1 MYVAHNSQFA
11 FHILCYNALP
21 LSNVHHFLLIKP
33 FSCSIPVVYCGDPG
47 TPTNG
52 RRTLWSTSYNSV
64 VAYTC
69 DVGYELQGSNT
80 RTCQADGQWSGS
92 LPPCSRKFS
101 VHCFYSSSQ
110 QSAPKQLMNNCSWCA
125 VQYDAMHFI
134 ALFLLVHVSRLN
146 VGFWFYHY
154 LYSCVCY
161 NTAVCSPPCEN
172 GGTCSAPDTCTC
184 DIGFTGTECGT
195 GGFRPQSHYIRN
207 DSDVDVTVTFH

>member
-1 MYVAHNSQFA
+1 MTYTCDVGYTLEGSSRRQCYSTGRWGGSVPQCSREYLDIQICPSRLKHSKVVNLMITSSCIGMPLLIILPHVCSIRCATFYAHLQKLPSA
-11 FHILCYNALP
+11 FNTIIYCALP
-21 LSNVHHFLLIKP
+21 LSNVHHFLLIKHL
-33 FSCSIPVVYCGDPG
+33 SCSIPVVYCGDPG

-110 QSAPKQLMNNCSWCA
+110 QSAPKQLMNNCS
-125 VQYDAMHFI
+125 
-134 ALFLLVHVSRLN
+134 
-146 VGFWFYHY
+146 
-154 LYSCVCY
+154 
-161 NTAVCSPPCEN
+161 
-172 GGTCSAPDTCTC
+172 
-184 DIGFTGTECGT
+184 
-195 GGFRPQSHYIRN
+195 
-207 DSDVDVTVTFH
+207 